1 MVTKLQSRAVGFDR
15 RESRASITCP
25 RGLASFVTNHFID
38 DLVPTRLFSIS
49 GLAADIRGD
58 PEGFAVRTTM
68 AGRLCTLLALMH
80 WDCLSACPRNPTK
93 MPRDERLRRC

>member
-49 GLAADIRGD
+49 GLAADIRGT
-58 PEGFAVRTTM
+58 PKGSPFERP
-68 AGRLCTLLALMH
+68 
-80 WDCLSACPRNPTK
+80 W
-93 MPRDERLRRC
+93 RDASVHYWH